1 MNETRLYWIAAQ
13 RFDDDFPD
21 ISQALPEPDGLL
33 AAGGDLDHERLL
45 SAYRRGIFPWYDAS
59 QPILWWS
66 PDPRAVL
73 YPDHIHISRSLSK
86 TLRSSRFQ
94 ISFDQAF
101 KEVIKACSTPRN
113 EQTGTWLTSDMMNA
127 YIRLHHMG
135 HAHSIECWY
144 GNQLVGGLYGIAI
157 GQVFFGESM
166 FSRMSDASKV
176 CMVKLGENLSC
187 WGYKLIDCQ
196 VDSHHLRTMGAVQI
210 PRTDFKFLLDQL
222 CPSPPSEHAWKTLII
237 K

>member
-1 MNETRLYWIAAQ
+1 MNETRLYWISAQ
-13 RFDDDFPD
+13 RFDNDFPD
-21 ISQALPEPDGLL
+21 ISQALPDPDGLL
-33 AAGGDLDHERLL
+33 AAGGDLDHKRLL
-45 SAYRRGIFPWYDAS
+45 GAYRRGIFPWYDAS

-66 PDPRAVL
+66 PDPRTVL
-73 YPDHIHISRSLSK
+73 YPEQIHISRSLRK

-94 ISFDQAF
+94 ISIDQAF
-101 KEVIKACSTPRN
+101 EEVIRACSVPRN
-113 EQTGTWLTSDMMNA
+113 EQTGTWLTNDMIKA

-144 GNQLVGGLYGIAI
+144 GPQLVGGLYGIAI

-176 CMVKLGENLSC
+176 CMVKLGENLSR

-196 VDSHHLRTMGAVQI
+196 VDSLHLRTMGAVQI
-210 PRTDFKFLLDQL
+210 PRTDFRFLLDQL
-222 CPSPPSEHAWKTLII
+222 CPSHPLEHAWKTLII